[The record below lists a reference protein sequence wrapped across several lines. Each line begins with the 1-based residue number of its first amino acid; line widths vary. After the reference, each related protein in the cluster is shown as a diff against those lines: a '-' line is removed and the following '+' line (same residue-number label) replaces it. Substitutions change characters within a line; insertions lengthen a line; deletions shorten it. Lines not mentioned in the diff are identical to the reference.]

1 MILPK
6 VRISSSP
13 TILDVTAL
21 QSNGKVRPAY
31 EVYKKMDIVFESNRV
46 TRFFAAIVL
55 GLGLAH
61 LAGQISTFAL
71 GHSYL
76 FGLVPL
82 FDVGREANVPTL
94 YSSLALLFCVD
105 ETAAL
110 HERLIEPVRTALN
123 LSGYLYFAWVVPA
136 GLALIA
142 FLLAFAKFIIQL
154 PGRTRFLFILAG
166 AIYVTGAIGFEL
178 LGAQQFEI
186 YGHAKTVPY
195 AILVTIEELLEMMGV
210 VVFIHALMTYIG
222 SNLSNLRFRVA
233 PEVVGQAVQPVAT
246 LSPGLQTIEQ

>member
-1 MILPK
+1 
-6 VRISSSP
+6 
-13 TILDVTAL
+13 
-21 QSNGKVRPAY
+21 
-31 EVYKKMDIVFESNRV
+31 MDIVFESNRV

-94 YSSLALLFCVD
+94 YSSLALLFCATLLALIAYASKHRGQRNAIYWLGLAVIFLLLAVD